1 MLELIIKCTRFE
13 NIYFEVQYTQQWLI
27 EGNHEKNKIQ
37 ISQTLVLIWI
47 LFPVEA

>member
-13 NIYFEVQYTQQWLI
+13 NIYFEVQHTQQWLI
-27 EGNHEKNKIQ
+27 EGNHEKFLNQ